1 MTPSNTENAPS
12 KPDVPAASTPP
23 AHTTPAAKPMAER
36 PYSPGL
42 EGVLAAETAIGYV
55 DGANGRLLYR
65 GYPIGQLVE
74 KGTYGQVAELLWTG
88 EWRKTA
94 RLVPA
99 ELPEPV
105 ICALHELPDHT
116 HPMDALRTAVS
127 VWGAWRRPHW
137 PPTVDQVRELTAFAP
152 SALAAFHR
160 IRNGQEPVA
169 PNQKLSLAGGFLQQ
183 LNGKDPDPAAA
194 RALDA
199 YFVVGAEHGLNA
211 STFTCRVI
219 ISTRSDLA
227 SAVCGA
233 IGALKGPL
241 HGGAPAEVV
250 SQLHEIGSPE
260 KADKWVREAIARGDK
275 IMGFGHRV
283 YRAYDPRAAAL
294 RKVAEGMADM
304 ADWLDTAVKVEDVVL
319 RIFGEL
325 KPDRVIKT
333 NVEYYAAAVLQGV
346 GLPPDLFPPTFALA
360 RMAGWGAHAI
370 EQASADKLIRPDA
383 RYVGPPGNR
392 GPELRPLVPRAG
404 RAFRPSPPLAQPL
417 RARYSVGSTAT
428 GMRSAGG
435 DSAGLMVIREKAT
448 ASTTPKATTAAATK
462 KTLLQAARHDR
473 GADRGT
479 GDAAQVERQVDQV
492 QRGRASLARYFRGED
507 ARDHRPDDGLE
518 GDRRAVEDRQPGR
531 GWGERHGA
539 EGHGQAG
546 DRAHQDAPEADVIG
560 DPAAHRRQG
569 RSEDRGHAED
579 QADRARHLD
588 GRALDVVDRAAT
600 GTART
605 SAGRRRRCRRRRT
618 AIGRS
623 GPPSR
628 REPLRRRG

>member
-1 MTPSNTENAPS
+1 MTTTNTGSAESSREAAPVANVTPSG
-12 KPDVPAASTPP
+12 
-23 AHTTPAAKPMAER
+23 TTAAKHPAEK

-42 EGVLAAETAIGYV
+42 EGVIAAETAIGFV

-88 EWRKTA
+88 EWRKSA

-99 ELPEPV
+99 EVPEPV
-105 ICALHELPDHT
+105 MCVLHELPDHT

-127 VWGAWRRPHW
+127 VWGTWRRPHW
-137 PPTVDQVRELTAFAP
+137 PPTVDQARELTEFAP

-160 IRNGQEPVA
+160 LRNGLEPVK
-169 PNQKLSLAGGFLQQ
+169 PNQKLTLAGGFLQQ
-183 LNGKDPDPAAA
+183 LTGKDPDLAAA

-219 ISTRSDLA
+219 ISTRSELA

-260 KADKWVREAIARGDK
+260 RAEKWVREAIARGDR

-294 RKVAEGMADM
+294 RKVAEGMSDM
-304 ADWLDTAVKVEDVVL
+304 AGWLDTAVKVEDVVL
-319 RIFGEL
+319 RVFGEL

-346 GLPPDLFPPTFALA
+346 GLPPDLFASTFALA
-360 RMAGWGAHAI
+360 RMAGWSAHAI

-383 RYVGPPGNR
+383 RYVGHG
-392 GPELRPLVPRAG
+392 EIDVPT
-404 RAFRPSPPLAQPL
+404 F
-417 RARYSVGSTAT
+417 
-428 GMRSAGG
+428 
-435 DSAGLMVIREKAT
+435 
-448 ASTTPKATTAAATK
+448 
-462 KTLLQAARHDR
+462 
-473 GADRGT
+473 
-479 GDAAQVERQVDQV
+479 
-492 QRGRASLARYFRGED
+492 
-507 ARDHRPDDGLE
+507 
-518 GDRRAVEDRQPGR
+518 
-531 GWGERHGA
+531 
-539 EGHGQAG
+539 
-546 DRAHQDAPEADVIG
+546 
-560 DPAAHRRQG
+560 
-569 RSEDRGHAED
+569 
-579 QADRARHLD
+579 
-588 GRALDVVDRAAT
+588 
-600 GTART
+600 
-605 SAGRRRRCRRRRT
+605 
-618 AIGRS
+618 
-623 GPPSR
+623 
-628 REPLRRRG
+628 

>member
-1 MTPSNTENAPS
+1 MTTSNTETATSS
-12 KPDVPAASTPP
+12 KPEAPASAP
-23 AHTTPAAKPMAER
+23 AEPKPLPER

-42 EGVLAAETAIGYV
+42 TGVIAAETAIGFV
-55 DGANGRLLYR
+55 DGEKGQLLYR

-74 KGTYGQVAELLWTG
+74 KGTYGRVAELLWTG
-88 EWRKTA
+88 EWRKSA

-99 ELPEPV
+99 EIPEPV
-105 ICALHELPDHT
+105 ICVLRELPSHT

-127 VWGAWRRPHW
+127 VWGSWRRPHW
-137 PPTVDQVRELTAFAP
+137 PPTVDQAREITAFAP

-160 IRNGQEPVA
+160 LRNGLEPVA
-169 PNQKLSLAGGFLQQ
+169 PNPKLSLAGGFLQQ
-183 LNGKDPDPAAA
+183 LTGKDPDPAAA

-227 SAVCGA
+227 SAICGA

-260 KADKWVREAIARGDK
+260 RAEKWVREAIARGDK

-294 RKVAEGMADM
+294 RKVAEGMSEM

-325 KPDRVIKT
+325 KPDHVIKT

-360 RMAGWGAHAI
+360 RMAGWTAHAI

-383 RYVGPPGNR
+383 RYVGPP
-392 GPELRPLVPRAG
+392 ETQVPSFG
-404 RAFRPSPPLAQPL
+404 R
-417 RARYSVGSTAT
+417 
-428 GMRSAGG
+428 
-435 DSAGLMVIREKAT
+435 
-448 ASTTPKATTAAATK
+448 
-462 KTLLQAARHDR
+462 
-473 GADRGT
+473 
-479 GDAAQVERQVDQV
+479 
-492 QRGRASLARYFRGED
+492 
-507 ARDHRPDDGLE
+507 
-518 GDRRAVEDRQPGR
+518 
-531 GWGERHGA
+531 
-539 EGHGQAG
+539 
-546 DRAHQDAPEADVIG
+546 
-560 DPAAHRRQG
+560 
-569 RSEDRGHAED
+569 
-579 QADRARHLD
+579 
-588 GRALDVVDRAAT
+588 
-600 GTART
+600 
-605 SAGRRRRCRRRRT
+605 
-618 AIGRS
+618 
-623 GPPSR
+623 
-628 REPLRRRG
+628 